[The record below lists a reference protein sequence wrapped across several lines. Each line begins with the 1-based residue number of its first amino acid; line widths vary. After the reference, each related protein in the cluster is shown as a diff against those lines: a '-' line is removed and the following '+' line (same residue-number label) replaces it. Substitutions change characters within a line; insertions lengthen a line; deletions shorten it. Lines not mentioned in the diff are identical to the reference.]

1 MSKIRVC
8 KLGILKFDLM
18 GGQGAPE
25 ISDHTFLALP
35 GHNLSLGT
43 VKDPQHAVSAQKPV
57 YVLIL

>member
-1 MSKIRVC
+1 
-8 KLGILKFDLM
+8 M